1 MIKLK
6 DLTATNRVD
15 ILTSKK
21 VGNHYEAVPMTF
33 YRLRDLAQCTE
44 QDLPEK
50 LFQDEDFV
58 IPPKDDGRSW
68 VKAKIGKL
76 YLEWKPEGKGS
87 FLLNIRYIDRKNQL
101 LQPFLNIQIPRHSKI
116 EPHDLLPFFLDTY
129 YNDYTGKVTRS
140 GYEARVPRSCAYE
153 LKLVLTKLL
162 LDEKPSAYELR
173 NFQENCRK
181 LNAQGNSQHSGVQI
195 EPVINIAYFD
205 FNVHKKPTTLFQVT
219 AHDAHEF
226 LSTTRSGAE
235 IDQWLQ
241 DILLPNLSPKERKQG
256 YLLGL
261 EYIINELDYA
271 AKKSL
276 AFHILN
282 SPDHFLKK
290 ERHFFRSLEYS
301 NETFS
306 VFQLVKKLM
315 KVPAESKNNIL
326 VIEDKEHNQEYIIS
340 RHT

>member
-6 DLTATNRVD
+6 GLIPSTPEDM
-15 ILTSKK
+15 LTSQK
-21 VGNHYEAVPMTF
+21 VGNHYKIVPMTL
-33 YRLRDLAQCTE
+33 YDLRDLPQLTE
-44 QDLPEK
+44 KDLSEK

-58 IPPKDDGRSW
+58 IPPKVRGRSW

-76 YLEWKPEGKGS
+76 YLEWRPDGKGS
-87 FLLNIRYIDRKNQL
+87 FLLNIRYIDSKNQL
-101 LQPFLNIQIPRHSKI
+101 LQPFLNILNPRHSKI
-116 EPHDLLPFFLDTY
+116 ELHDLLPFSMSTY
-129 YNDYTGKVTRS
+129 YKDYTGKVRRS
-140 GYEARVPRSCAYE
+140 GHEARVPRSCAYE

-162 LDEKPSAYELR
+162 LHEAPSAYEMR

-181 LNAQGNSQHSGVQI
+181 LNAQGNSAQPSVQT
-195 EPVINIAYFD
+195 EPSINIVYFGL
-205 FNVHKKPTTLFQVT
+205 NLHKKPTTLFQVK

-226 LSTTRSGAE
+226 LSKTRSPVE

-241 DILLPNLSPKERKQG
+241 GILLPNLSLKERKEG

-261 EYIINELDYA
+261 ENIINELDST

-276 AFHILN
+276 AFYILN
-282 SPDHFLKK
+282 CPDHFLKK
-290 ERHFFRSLEYS
+290 ERDFFRSLEYS
-301 NETFS
+301 NDTFS

-315 KVPAESKNNIL
+315 HVPAEAKNNIL
-326 VIEDKEHNQEYIIS
+326 VIEDKEHHQEYLLS